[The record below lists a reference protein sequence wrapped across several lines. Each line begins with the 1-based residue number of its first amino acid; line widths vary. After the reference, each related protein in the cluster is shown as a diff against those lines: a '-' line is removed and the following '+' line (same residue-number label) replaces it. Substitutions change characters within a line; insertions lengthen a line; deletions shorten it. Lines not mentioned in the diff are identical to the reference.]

1 MASFAETLL
10 LSTIMGLSIFI
21 SLPIVLHK
29 RTSDMAN
36 RLLLA
41 AAIGILVFI
50 MADVWGDA
58 AMILFNQSLYGYGS
72 SPYYDGI
79 FTAALSR
86 ASSGST
92 TASTGRRPDST
103 RRRPRS
109 SSPLG

>member
-1 MASFAETLL
+1 MAGTMASFAETLL

-58 AMILFNQSLYGYGS
+58 TPGGLVVLAGLLE
-72 SPYYDGI
+72 
-79 FTAALSR
+79 AAR
-86 ASSGST
+86 TQA
-92 TASTGRRPDST
+92 GR
-103 RRRPRS
+103 
-109 SSPLG
+109 